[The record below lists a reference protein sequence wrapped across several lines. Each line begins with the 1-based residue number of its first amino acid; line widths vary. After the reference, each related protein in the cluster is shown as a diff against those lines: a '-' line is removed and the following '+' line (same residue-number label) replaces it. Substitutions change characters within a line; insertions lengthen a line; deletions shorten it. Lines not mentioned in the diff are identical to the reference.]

1 MSISTHVLDVMRG
14 TPAAGLEVTLSRRE
28 PDGDWK
34 SVGESVTDADGRI
47 RELTDGELE
56 AGEYQ
61 LRFDTRPYFERSGLN
76 AFYPEVLVVFSVD
89 DASAHMHIPVLLSAF
104 GYTTYKGT

>member
-14 TPAAGLEVTLSRRE
+14 SPAAGVAVTLSRRE

-34 SVGESVTDADGRI
+34 EVGESVTDADGRV
-47 RELTDGELE
+47 RQLTDDELE

-61 LRFDTRPYFERSGLN
+61 LRFDTRPYFERSGLD
-76 AFYPEVLVVFSVD
+76 AFYPEVLVVFNVADPSSHV
-89 DASAHMHIPVLLSAF
+89 HVPVLLSAY
-104 GYTTYKGT
+104 GYTTYRGT

>member
-1 MSISTHVLDVMRG
+1 MSISTHVLDTMRG
-14 TPAAGLEVTLSRRE
+14 APAAGLEVTLSRRE
-28 PDGDWK
+28 PDGGWK
-34 SVGESVTDADGRI
+34 HVGESVTDADGRI
-47 RELTDGELE
+47 RQITEDELE

-61 LRFDTRPYFERSGLN
+61 LRFDTRPYFQRSGLE

-89 DASAHMHIPVLLSAF
+89 DPSGHLHVPVLLSAF

>member
-1 MSISTHVLDVMRG
+1 VSISTHVLDVMRG
-14 TPAAGLEVTLSRRE
+14 SPAAGLAVTLSRRE

-34 SVGESVTDADGRI
+34 EVGESVTDADGRV
-47 RELTDGELE
+47 RELSADELE

-61 LRFDTRPYFERSGLN
+61 LRFDTRPYFERSGLD
-76 AFYPEVLVVFSVD
+76 AFYPEVLVVFNVADPSSHV
-89 DASAHMHIPVLLSAF
+89 HVPVLLSAY

>member
-1 MSISTHVLDVMRG
+1 MRG

-34 SVGESVTDADGRI
+34 DVGAAATDSDGRI
-47 RELTDGELE
+47 RSLSEDELE
-56 AGEYQ
+56 AGEYR
-61 LRFDTRPYFERSGLN
+61 LRFETRPYFERSGIA
-76 AFYPEVLVVFSVD
+76 AFYPEVTVTFTLE
-89 DASAHMHIPVLLSAF
+89 DAGSHVHVPLLLSAF

>member
-1 MSISTHVLDVMRG
+1 LSISTHVLDVMRG
-14 TPAAGLEVTLSRRE
+14 LPAAGLAVTLSRRE

-34 SVGESVTDADGRI
+34 EVGESVTDADGRI
-47 RELTDGELE
+47 SQLTDDELE

-61 LRFDTRPYFERSGLN
+61 LRFDTRPYFERSGLD
-76 AFYPEVLVVFSVD
+76 AFYPEVLVVFSVAD
-89 DASAHMHIPVLLSAF
+89 PSSHIHVPVLLSAY